1 MSLVHSRAFRA
12 AAVAL
17 ALVASATAARAG
29 GGLTS
34 LPAGTLFPVQLNNI
48 GSVPSGYTFVEQQD
62 NNGVKLSNGA
72 TVNLDQMVYKNA
84 SGQLGFLYDLTT
96 VSASAKASVMGLDTS
111 NFNVFNAGNGTGG
124 APLSAGFFGGPS
136 GVQVGGSRPASDGST
151 VSFAFTPLTTNGT
164 TLSVFVATTATS
176 AALTGSS
183 SITPTGSGGSTS
195 VTTFQATP
203 EPGALALA
211 FLGVPIVATACYRR
225 WGSRP
230 RLA

>member
-1 MSLVHSRAFRA
+1 MSPMRSRAFRA

-29 GGLTS
+29 GSLTS
-34 LPAGTLFPVQLNNI
+34 LPAGTLFAPLNNI

-72 TVNLDQMVYKNA
+72 TVNLDQLVYKNA
-84 SGQLGFLYDLTT
+84 SGQLGFLYQLTA
-96 VSASAKASVMGLDTS
+96 VSASARNSVMGFDTS
-111 NFNVFNAGNGTGG
+111 NFSTFTSGNGTGG

-136 GVQVGGSRPASDGST
+136 NLQVFGSRPDADGRT
-151 VSFAFTPLTTNGT
+151 VGFVSTPLTTSGSSY
-164 TLSVFVATTATS
+164 SVFVATTATQ
-176 AALTGSS
+176 AALTGST
-183 SITPTGSGGSTS
+183 SITPNGSGASSS
-195 VTTFQATP
+195 VTTFQPVP

-211 FLGVPIVATACYRR
+211 FLGVPFVATACYRR

-230 RLA
+230 QRA